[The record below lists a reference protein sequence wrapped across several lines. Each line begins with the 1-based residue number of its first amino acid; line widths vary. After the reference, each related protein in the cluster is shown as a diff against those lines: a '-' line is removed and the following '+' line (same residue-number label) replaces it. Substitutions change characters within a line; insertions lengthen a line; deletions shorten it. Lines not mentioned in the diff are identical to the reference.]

1 MGSERTGAVARC
13 YSLSRAHR
21 SVSPCP
27 RGRQLRSRAVGTSPD
42 FVIYIP
48 PSEGKAPDGTGAPWE
63 DTAQRY
69 AELSD
74 ARRTLVDLVDPALA
88 TAPTL
93 PAIERYT
100 GVLYQHLEFPSL
112 PAAARRRATTRLLI
126 FSGLW
131 GVLAPTD
138 PVPDYRCK
146 IQTKL
151 PGTGPLAAWWR
162 PQLAPVLDARARR
175 RVVWDLLPTAHRA
188 MWPDGS
194 GAPAARYRVVFL
206 EPDAEGR
213 LRAVSHW
220 NKALKGA
227 LVGHLLTHP
236 TTQPDALADFAH
248 PSGYVY
254 DRTRSEFDA
263 DGGTVVFV
271 AT

>member
-1 MGSERTGAVARC
+1 
-13 YSLSRAHR
+13 
-21 SVSPCP
+21 VS
-27 RGRQLRSRAVGTSPD
+27 TSPD
-42 FVIYIP
+42 FVVCVP
-48 PSEGKAPDGTGAPWE
+48 PSEGKASGGAGAPWQ
-63 DTAQRY
+63 DTPQRY
-69 AELSD
+69 AALTD
-74 ARRTLVDLVDPALA
+74 ARRRLVDLVDPALA
-88 TAPTL
+88 TAPTM

-100 GVLYQHLEFPSL
+100 GVLYQYLDFASL
-112 PAAARRRATTRLLI
+112 PAAARRRATSRLVI

-138 PVPDYRCK
+138 GVPEYRCK

-151 PGTGPLAAWWR
+151 PDVGPLAAWWR
-162 PQLAPVLDARARR
+162 PQLAPVLADRTRR

-194 GAPAARYRVVFL
+194 GTPSARYRVVFL
-206 EPDAEGR
+206 EPDADGR

-227 LVGHLLTHP
+227 LVRHLLTQQ
-236 TTQPDALADFAH
+236 TTEPDELADFAH
-248 PSGYVY
+248 PSGYRY
-254 DRTRSEFDA
+254 DRRRSEFDA